1 MKPQYKIAELM
12 IDEDGQYTANIL
24 GEHASQ
30 GGSSFGM
37 AGMSA
42 NKESIVTVFQFFI
55 FTYHDQYIKLIKDRI
70 KEEDNA

>member
-12 IDEDGQYTANIL
+12 IDEDGQYTTNIL

-42 NKESIVTVFQFFI
+42 NKESIIKILQFFI
-55 FTYHDQYIKLIKDRI
+55 NKHHDQYIELIKDRLE
-70 KEEDNA
+70 KDDA